1 MIIKIK
7 LLKGRLCENFVG
19 SDVDDGGQTSVVLLI
34 HHQPS
39 LLLPWADS
47 ETSEES
53 TQAASPPHT
62 MLMLHHLFSCLA
74 FQTFYNIFIKS
85 NTMHQTI

>member
-7 LLKGRLCENFVG
+7 LLKGRLCEKFVG

-53 TQAASPPHT
+53 TQAASPPTHNAHAT
-62 MLMLHHLFSCLA
+62 SSILMSCIP
-74 FQTFYNIFIKS
+74 NIL
-85 NTMHQTI
+85 